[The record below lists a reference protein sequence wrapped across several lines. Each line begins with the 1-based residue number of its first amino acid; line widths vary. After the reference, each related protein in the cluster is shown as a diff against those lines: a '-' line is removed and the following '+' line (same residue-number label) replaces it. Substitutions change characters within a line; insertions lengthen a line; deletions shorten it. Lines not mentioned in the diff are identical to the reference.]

1 MAILSQLFTPEEL
14 ARDLQLHDLSPGERE
29 LLRLAIGAE
38 LGNVDPNVRDALR
51 SRVRQVH
58 ALLRPGSTT
67 STSGTP

>member
-1 MAILSQLFTPEEL
+1 MSILSQLFTPEEL

-38 LGNVDPNVRDALR
+38 LRNVAPNVSEALR
-51 SRVRQVH
+51 NRVRQVH

-67 STSGTP
+67 PPSGTP

>member
-1 MAILSQLFTPEEL
+1 MGILSQLFTPEEL

-51 SRVRQVH
+51 NRVRQVH
-58 ALLRPGSTT
+58 DLLRPGSTT
-67 STSGTP
+67 PTSGTP